1 MNRQFSEAVEAF
13 QRGDL
18 DRARTLAEA
27 QVSSAPSPQAH
38 HLLGLVH
45 CRLGNPAAGIDHLR
59 RASETEPDNAG
70 FRIMLMRAMVDAGR
84 PEDVLAMGEPA
95 PIRSAA
101 SLELWRIRAEAADS
115 AGEQSARITAWAR
128 VANAAQGDWR
138 AWANLA
144 SALTAESRWA
154 EAIEAISAALSLNP
168 GEPALRWSMG
178 AALASAGRFEEAID
192 ELNKFDAAS
201 GQSTTSAL
209 ARGRCHLALAE
220 FDAAEAAY
228 RNALTLSP
236 ENEEGFRELG
246 LLLERTNKLDE
257 LVQLLDE
264 ATATGIARD
273 RLAHLYVVR
282 AFREGRAE
290 EAYALAE
297 RVEGEEPPGW
307 ERVKSKIADR
317 VGRADEAYA
326 AAEAL
331 NRQTPDFDSWRAKG
345 AEYRKRLRDLARLL
359 AGMPELTQ
367 LEAPTRRM
375 PAFLVGFPRSGTTL
389 LDTFLM
395 GHRDTA
401 VLEEVHLLGA
411 AERQIGKVAD
421 LPQASRQSLER
432 ARDAY
437 FAELDLHIPKDFSGQ
452 VIDKLPLNLLGAP
465 FIESMFPGAKIIF
478 AQRHPCDAVLS
489 GFMQSFVMNDAMAS
503 FLTIED
509 AADLYDA
516 VMSGWRAI
524 RERFDLSVH
533 TVVYERL
540 VVDAEAQLRPVIDFL
555 GLPWDERVLAHT
567 ETAKERGAILTPSYH
582 QVTEPLNVRA
592 VGRWRRYEK
601 QLESVLA
608 VLLPWAEWLGYG
620 TEG

>member
-1 MNRQFSEAVEAF
+1 MSSQFSEALEAF

-18 DRARTLAEA
+18 DRARAVAEL
-27 QVSSAPSPQAH
+27 VISGEPSAQAH

-45 CRLGNPAAGIDHLR
+45 CRLGDPAAGVEQLR
-59 RASETEPDNAG
+59 LASEGDPENAG

-84 PEDVLAMGEPA
+84 AEDVLEMGEPG

-101 SLELWRIRAEAADS
+101 TLELWRMRAEAAD
-115 AGEQSARITAWAR
+115 AAKEQSARITAWAK
-128 VANAAQGDWR
+128 VANAAQNDWR

-144 SALTAESRWA
+144 SALTAQSRWG

-168 GEPALRWSMG
+168 NEPTLRWSLG
-178 AALASAGRFEEAID
+178 AAMASAGRFEDAIG
-192 ELNKFDAAS
+192 ELDKFDALS
-201 GQSTTSAL
+201 GQTATSAL

-228 RNALTLSP
+228 HDALRLGP
-236 ENEEGFRELG
+236 DNEEVYRELG
-246 LLLERTNKLDE
+246 LLLERTNKLDA
-257 LVQLLDE
+257 LVELLDK
-264 ATATGIARD
+264 AAAAGIAPD
-273 RLAHLYVVR
+273 RLGHLYVVR
-282 AFREGRAE
+282 AFREGHAE
-290 EAYALAE
+290 EAYALAQ

-307 ERVKSKIADR
+307 QRVQSKIADR
-317 VGRADEAYA
+317 VGRCEEAYA

-345 AEYRKRLRDLARLL
+345 AAYRARLRDLARLL
-359 AGMPELTQ
+359 VEMPELPQ
-367 LEAPTRRM
+367 LEPPERRI

-395 GHRDTA
+395 GHPDTA

-421 LPQASRQSLER
+421 LPRASVHALRH
-432 ARDAY
+432 AREAY
-437 FAELDLHIPKDFSGQ
+437 FAELDRHIAKGFSGL
-452 VIDKLPLNLLGAP
+452 VVDKLPLNLLGAP
-465 FIESMFPGAKIIF
+465 FIEAIFPGAKIIF
-478 AQRHPCDAVLS
+478 AQRHPCDVVLS

-516 VMSGWRAI
+516 VLSGWRAML
-524 RERFDLSVH
+524 ERFDLRVH

-540 VVDAEAQLRPVIDFL
+540 VVDSEAQLRPLIDFL
-555 GLPWDERVLAHT
+555 GLPWDDRVLAHT
-567 ETAKERGAILTPSYH
+567 ETAKARGAIITPSYH
-582 QVTEPLNVRA
+582 QVTEPLNSRA

-601 QLESVLA
+601 QLQPVLP
-608 VLLPWAEWLGYG
+608 VLLPWAEWLGYDK
-620 TEG
+620 EA

>member
-1 MNRQFSEAVEAF
+1 MNPQFSEALEAF

-18 DRARTLAEA
+18 DRARTLAES
-27 QVSSAPSPQAH
+27 QVSSDPTPHAD

-45 CRLGNPAAGIDHLR
+45 CRLGDPGAGIEHLR
-59 RASETEPDNAG
+59 RASEAEPGNAA
-70 FRIMLMRAMVDAGR
+70 FRIMLMRAMVDAGQA
-84 PEDVLAMGEPA
+84 EDVLEMGEPG

-101 SLELWRIRAEAADS
+101 TLELWRMRAEAAD
-115 AGEQSARITAWAR
+115 AAEEPAARITAWAK
-128 VANAAQGDWR
+128 VANASRNDWR

-144 SALTAESRWA
+144 SALTTQLRWP
-154 EAIEAISAALSLNP
+154 EAIEAISTALSLNP
-168 GEPALRWSMG
+168 DEPTLRWSL
-178 AALASAGRFEEAID
+178 AVALASAERFEDAIRELDKFEA
-192 ELNKFDAAS
+192 LS
-201 GQSTTSAL
+201 GETSESAV
-209 ARGRCHLALAE
+209 ARGRVHLAMAE

-228 RNALTLSP
+228 RRALFLGPDS
-236 ENEEGFRELG
+236 EEAYRELG
-246 LLLERTNKLDE
+246 LLLERTNKLDA

-264 ATATGIARD
+264 ATAAGIAQD
-273 RLAHLYVVR
+273 RLTHLYVVR

-290 EAYALAE
+290 EAYALAQQ
-297 RVEGEEPPGW
+297 VEGEEPPGW
-307 ERVKSKIADR
+307 KRVQSKIADR
-317 VGRADEAYA
+317 LGKSEEAYA
-326 AAEAL
+326 SAEAL
-331 NRQTPDFDSWRAKG
+331 NCQTPDFESWRAKG
-345 AEYRKRLRDLARLL
+345 ASYRARLRDLARLL
-359 AGMPELTQ
+359 TDMPKLTH
-367 LEAPTRRM
+367 LEPPSRRM

-421 LPQASRQSLER
+421 LPRASRHSLER

-437 FAELDLHIPKDFSGQ
+437 FNELDLHVPAGFAGQ
-452 VIDKLPLNLLGAP
+452 VVDKLPLNLLGAP

-524 RERFDLSVH
+524 LERFALSVH

-540 VVDAEAQLRPVIDFL
+540 VVDAEAELRPLIDFL

-567 ETAKERGAILTPSYH
+567 ETAKERGAIMTPSYH

-601 QLESVLA
+601 QLEPVLP
-608 VLLPWAEWLGYG
+608 VLLPWADWLGYG
-620 TEG
+620 TES